1 MIETLIT
8 NPWTDYALLDSGHG
22 RKLERY
28 GSIIVDRPEQ
38 QALWVP
44 SAPALWA
51 SAHAKFSNTPKD
63 EDNDTGQWE
72 FLKKC
77 PEQWSVNWQSL
88 TFECRLMSFR
98 HMGLFPEQAAHW
110 ALIVD
115 LIRRAGRPL
124 KILNL
129 FAYTGAS
136 SLATVHEGCEIVH
149 LDASKKAITWA
160 KDNQKASGLDKAKI
174 RFLCDDAMD
183 FIERE
188 MRRGNKYDAIILDPP
203 KYGRGPDGQIWS
215 LERDLPQL
223 MEHCKN
229 LLSDNA
235 EFLILTCYALRLSPY
250 TLHGLLSSIL
260 APRGGNIQSGELL
273 LRAEQSPHLL
283 PTSLY
288 SLWTK

>member
-8 NPWTDYALLDSGHG
+8 DPWTDYALLDTGLG

-38 QALWVP
+38 QALWAQ

-51 SAHAKFSNTPKD
+51 TAHAKFSNTPRD
-63 EDNDTGQWE
+63 EDGDTGQWE

-77 PEQWSVNWQSL
+77 PDHWRVKWQSL

-98 HMGLFPEQAAHW
+98 HMGLFPEQATHW
-110 ALIVD
+110 ALIDRLVKQ
-115 LIRRAGRPL
+115 AHRPL

-129 FAYTGAS
+129 FAYTGAG
-136 SLATVHEGCEIVH
+136 SLVAAHEGGEIVH
-149 LDASKKAITWA
+149 LDASKKAIGWA
-160 KDNQKASGLDKAKI
+160 KDNQKASGLEKAKI
-174 RFLCDDAMD
+174 RWICDDAMD

-188 MRRGNKYDAIILDPP
+188 LRRGNKYDAIILDPP

-215 LERDLPQL
+215 IERDLMPL
-223 MEHCKN
+223 MQNCEK

-250 TLHGLLSSIL
+250 TLHGVLSSVL
-260 APRGGNIQSGELL
+260 KSRGGNIQSGELL